1 MWFFFVFGAAFSL
14 LGLVLVLD
22 GLRRERALARDWQL
36 ILTPRGEASFRRL
49 EKQVQDELG
58 LADLTYHEAAEARE
72 RGDVAQAMHLMDCG
86 CELIEAFAP
95 RMVRALAAMTVLSRM
110 AAAIAPVR
118 PLRPADFRVQQLVH
132 LAYVSR
138 FLHHLLVST
147 AERFRLRVY
156 LLQRG
161 FRTIGGLALRWRR
174 TPAPA
179 MDGLGDVKH
188 DVVTLSDE
196 SLLTFRTLLVSLAA
210 RRRA

>member
-1 MWFFFVFGAAFSL
+1 MWFFFTFGLAFLL
-14 LGLVLVLD
+14 LGLVLFLD

-36 ILTPRGEASFRRL
+36 ILTPRGEESYRSL
-49 EKQVQDELG
+49 KDQVQAELE
-58 LADLTYHEAAEARE
+58 LADLTYQQATQARE
-72 RGDVAQAMHLMDCG
+72 RGDIEQAMRLMDSG

-95 RMVRALAAMTVLSRM
+95 RMVRALAAMSVLSRM
-110 AAAIAPVR
+110 ASAIAPVR
-118 PLRPADFRVQQLVH
+118 PLRPADFRLSQLVH
-132 LAYVSR
+132 LAYVSK

-161 FRTIGGLALRWRR
+161 FRTIGGLAFRWRR
-174 TPAPA
+174 EPVFE
-179 MDGLGDVKH
+179 GLHDVKH

-210 RRRA
+210 ERRAS